1 MPVSEAQSANH
12 LTPSEPADLGAESG
26 EFGLLL
32 EETPIRLHDER
43 EDRYC
48 TINTLSLN
56 TIIST

>member
-1 MPVSEAQSANH
+1 MQSEAIRACASEAQSANH

-43 EDRYC
+43 D
-48 TINTLSLN
+48 IVQ
-56 TIIST
+56 STH